1 MRLQRVRHDWA
12 TELNWTVQKE
22 ISYLNKLWELVMDEE
37 AWHATVHGV
46 AKSRIQLSD
55 RTELNRKRIT
65 FWGWTIKHD
74 MLQCVKVWNRFY
86 SKFEH
91 QGFIYF
97 VTSRSVAHQAPLS
110 VGLSRQEY
118 WSGLSF
124 PSPDD
129 LPNSGIKPWSLTLQA
144 DSLLSK
150 LQGKSFIYFNSYF
163 IYWVF
168 IPLTHYNQTGHLVKV
183 RCNIIY
189 IY

>member
-110 VGLSRQEY
+110 VGLSSKNTEVDY
-118 WSGLSF
+118 H
-124 PSPDD
+124 
-129 LPNSGIKPWSLTLQA
+129 
-144 DSLLSK
+144 SLLQMIFPT
-150 LQGKSFIYFNSYF
+150 QGSNPGLWHCRQILYCLRYRENHLYT
-163 IYWVF
+163 
-168 IPLTHYNQTGHLVKV
+168 LTVILYIEYLFHWH
-183 RCNIIY
+183 II
-189 IY
+189 IKQGI